1 MKTLFTILALTLFVS
16 CESGNETKKWVEEC
30 AGQQVAGHTC
40 EEPPV
45 VEPPVV
51 EPPIVEPPVIQ
62 ISMDNIQAVWFDG
75 VEVEFFN
82 AEAQG
87 NDFYTEFKRFDADGE
102 LRLSF
107 FDSGTV
113 YVNKWNGAGQ
123 HTLSNIHTWEI
134 RDNKLFINNA
144 EHGITL

>member
-1 MKTLFTILALTLFVS
+1 MKILFTLLALTLFVS
-16 CESGNETKKWVEEC
+16 CESTSPETKTWIEEC

-40 EEPPV
+40 EEPPI

-51 EPPIVEPPVIQ
+51 EPPVVQ

-107 FDSGTV
+107 FDSGTL
-113 YVNKWNGAGQ
+113 YVNKWNGTGQ
-123 HTLSNIHTWEI
+123 HVLSNTQTWEI
-134 RDNKLFINNA
+134 RDNKLFINNT
-144 EHGITL
+144 EHGIKL

>member
-1 MKTLFTILALTLFVS
+1 MKTNFIGLLLLLLTLVS
-16 CESGNETKKWVEEC
+16 CGSDGETKKWVEEC
-30 AGQQVAGHTC
+30 AGKQVAGHSC
-40 EEPPV
+40 DEPPV
-45 VEPPVV
+45 IEPPVQPPVEPPVV
-51 EPPIVEPPVIQ
+51 Q

-82 AEAQG
+82 AEQQG

-107 FDSGTV
+107 FDSGTL
-113 YVNKWNGAGQ
+113 YVNKWSGTGQ
-123 HTLSNIHTWEI
+123 HTLSNTQTWEI